1 MEKFFTALRSIAAEF
16 TAVGYFKEKV
26 PQPKSLWR
34 WLKRFFTDY
43 MTIKTK
49 FVPKSASES
58 MNDRLL
64 LDKISRRLKCD
75 K

>member
-49 FVPKSASES
+49 VIF
-58 MNDRLL
+58 L
-64 LDKISRRLKCD
+64 
-75 K
+75 